1 MDQWTEKMKIP
12 ETKDLILPELFILAL
27 QSIIFLSEQLS
38 NTLVPQRTMGH
49 DHVAKGP
56 HGKKL
61 DEPHNTK
68 PAPEEKKPKAEPEHH
83 DKHGKKH

>member
-1 MDQWTEKMKIP
+1 
-12 ETKDLILPELFILAL
+12 
-27 QSIIFLSEQLS
+27 
-38 NTLVPQRTMGH
+38 MGH

-61 DEPHNTK
+61 DEPHDNK

>member
-1 MDQWTEKMKIP
+1 
-12 ETKDLILPELFILAL
+12 
-27 QSIIFLSEQLS
+27 
-38 NTLVPQRTMGH
+38 MGH